1 MNRNANLAFQVSSL
15 LKLFSHMKLIQFLLA
30 SSFLL
35 LSVFATAQSQAIQV
49 TGQVISERTQQPLEF
64 ATIKVIDPSNDQL
77 ITGTS
82 TDLEGNFS
90 VVVNAT
96 NFVIEIGFIGFIN
109 RTLADFDLAKGK
121 LNLGAIELAENAEQL
136 DEVVVRAEKSQT
148 EFKLDKR
155 VFNVGQDLSSTGA
168 SALEILNNVPSVSV
182 NIEGQISLR
191 GSSGVQILING
202 KPSVLAKRGGSALGS
217 ITADMIDRIE
227 VITNPSAKYDAAG
240 TTGIL
245 NIVLKKEEKE
255 GINGSVTVNT
265 GVPHNHSVGLS
276 LNRRTE
282 RFNLFSQL
290 GVGYRELPRIEE
302 NINTDLRTNTSI
314 ASEGEEFRNETF
326 YNLILGT
333 DYIINDLNILTLSGY
348 FAYEIEDQPS
358 SFDFSRIDGNGTI
371 TDRWNRTEVTEAT
384 NPKIQYELQY
394 KKDFKDSDE
403 HNFLFSALGNFFGKD
418 QSSDFTN
425 TNFVGNFAGGNQQ
438 TRTNFNQ
445 ATYTFKADYTK
456 PITEKVTLETGAQ
469 YIVQDADND
478 FAVSDF
484 KNDVWVLDE
493 GLTNVFDFNQGVL
506 GGYATGAFE
515 DEKWGV
521 KLGLR
526 VENTSLET
534 LLQNT
539 NERNTQ
545 DYTNLFPTLH
555 TSYKINERFSAQAGY
570 SKRIDRPSLWSLNP
584 FFNIRNNFNIRQGNP
599 DLQPEFTDSYELTGI
614 YILEKAS
621 FNFGVYHLYT
631 TGVVE
636 RISFFQDNVNVSRP
650 INIGTN
656 RSTGVE
662 VNAKYT
668 PAKWLSFNG
677 DFNYRYFN
685 RLGELEGRSF
695 DFSADEWTSRLM
707 AKFKLPAQFDLE
719 LIGNYQSAVQNVQ
732 GQRSDFLF
740 ADLGARKKLLK
751 GKAVISL
758 SVRDI
763 FTSQIFESE
772 IFQDD
777 FYAYSYGLRGRFVTL
792 GFSYGFGKGEAMEYG
807 GGRRRF

>member
-1 MNRNANLAFQVSSL
+1 MKHIHLLLTFSISL
-15 LKLFSHMKLIQFLLA
+15 LFFSFSFAQNQKIQ
-30 SSFLL
+30 
-35 LSVFATAQSQAIQV
+35 I
-49 TGQVISERTQQPLEF
+49 TGQVVSESTQQPLEF

-82 TDLEGNFS
+82 TDLEGNFALE
-90 VVVNAT
+90 VNT
-96 NFVIEIGFIGFIN
+96 TTFVIEVGFIGFIS
-109 RTLADFDLAKGK
+109 RTLANFEVNKGK
-121 LNLGAIELAENAEQL
+121 LNLGIIELAEDAEQL

-202 KPSVLAKRGGSALGS
+202 KPSVLASEGGSALGS
-217 ITADMIDRIE
+217 ITADMIERIE

-314 ASEGEEFRNETF
+314 ASEGTEFRNEQF

-358 SFDFSRIDGNGTI
+358 SFDFFRTDGNGNI
-371 TDRWNRTEVTEAT
+371 TDRWNRTEETNAT

-394 KKDFKDSDE
+394 KKDFEDSEE
-403 HNFLFSALGNFFGKD
+403 HTLLFSALGNFFGKD

-425 TNFVGNFAGGNQQ
+425 TNFVGDFAGGNQQ

-445 ATYTFKADYTK
+445 ATYTFKGDYTK
-456 PITEKVTLETGAQ
+456 PISEKVTLETGVQ
-469 YIVQDADND
+469 YILQDANND

-484 KNDVWVLDE
+484 KNDIWVLDE
-493 GLTNVFDFNQGVL
+493 GLTNIFDFNQGVL
-506 GGYATGAFE
+506 GGYVTGAFE

-521 KLGLR
+521 KVGLR
-526 VENTSLET
+526 AENTDLKT
-534 LLQNT
+534 LLRNT

-545 DYTNLFPTLH
+545 NYTNLFPTLH
-555 TSYKINERFSAQAGY
+555 TSYKVNERFSVQAGY

-599 DLQPEFTDSYELTGI
+599 NLQPEFTDSYELTGI
-614 YILEKAS
+614 YILEQAS

-636 RISFFQDNVNVSRP
+636 RISFFEDNVNISRP

-656 RSTGVE
+656 RSTGIE
-662 VNAKYT
+662 INGKYT
-668 PAKWLSFNG
+668 PTKWLSFNG

-695 DFSADEWTSRLM
+695 DFSADEWTSRLT
-707 AKFKLPAQFDLE
+707 AKFKLPAKIDLE
-719 LIGNYQSAVQNVQ
+719 LIGNYRSAVQNVQ
-732 GQRSDFLF
+732 GQRNDFLF
-740 ADLGARKKLLK
+740 ADLGARKKLIN

-758 SVRDI
+758 SIRDV
-763 FTSQIFESE
+763 FASRIFENE
-772 IFQDD
+772 IQQDD
-777 FYAYSYGLRGRFVTL
+777 FYAYSYGLRGRFVIL
-792 GFSYGFGKGEAMEYG
+792 GFSYGFGKGEAMEYS